1 MLIAVCIETK
11 CVKHTG
17 VLISP

>member
-1 MLIAVCIETK
+1 VPTETK
-11 CVKHTG
+11 GSTG